1 MKKIKHTSTLQF
13 FSRAVLSTVFVA
25 AAQLSLAATSVT
37 ATSVT
42 ASSATASSPILTS
55 QGSKWTETTR
65 TQFYTQDQGSQLIP
79 LAWAMALKQ
88 ENGSAFMADSLQRY
102 GYLPNPKS
110 PEPGLA
116 VGFTTNSFTGGKML
130 GMTCSACHTRQ
141 IDVGDKSYRID
152 GGPAIS
158 DFQNFM
164 MDLDVAVNRVLTNP
178 KTFDDFA
185 KAVLGGAA
193 TSTDKA
199 KLREELAAWFLPYN
213 AIVKGSFSAQSPWGP
228 ARLDAIAMI
237 FNRVSGLDIGTGP
250 DRIIRE
256 NIKPADAPV
265 RYPFLWNAA
274 VQDFTQWPG
283 FSPNGNRIFG
293 LTRNLGEVFGVFAHF
308 APVKDSN
315 DILKI
320 NYTKNNSAN
329 FKGLN
334 TLENLIMKLGPPVW
348 PWALDKTLASKGEA
362 VFNKKDVAQGN
373 SSCADCHGIKKG
385 QFRSFAAESWA
396 TPIMD
401 VGTDSREAK
410 LLNSTVKTGVLEGAI
425 PYPGGTPL
433 KAVDTASSV
442 LGTVVI
448 GSILQ
453 HYLAGKI
460 DGVEH
465 AVLTEA
471 ERLDEK
477 FKVGIARVETEIE
490 GELHLKGHIGT
501 LDDLK
506 QSLIKHD
513 APITAF
519 KYESRV
525 LQGIWAA
532 APYLHNG
539 SVPTLAEL
547 LKPDTQRVAS
557 FKVGPEYDVKNVGL
571 NTQQSKFNF
580 TLNTTDCSK
589 RDSGNS
595 RCGHNFGTGFTAEEK
610 LALLEYLKMI

>member
-1 MKKIKHTSTLQF
+1 MKKIQQTSTLQF
-13 FSRAVLSTVFVA
+13 FSCAVLTIAFVA
-25 AAQLSLAATSVT
+25 AAQLAVA

-42 ASSATASSPILTS
+42 ASSVAAASPILTD
-55 QGSKWTETTR
+55 QGSKWTEATR

-102 GYLPNPKS
+102 GYLPNPQS

-116 VGFTTNSFTGGKML
+116 VGFTTNSFSGSKML

-158 DFQNFM
+158 DFQDFM
-164 MDLDVAVNRVLTNP
+164 WDLDVAVNTVLTDP
-178 KTFDDFA
+178 KAFADFA
-185 KAVLGGAA
+185 KSVLGAAA
-193 TSTDKA
+193 TTTDKA
-199 KLREELAAWFLPYN
+199 KLRAELAAWFLPYN

-250 DRIIRE
+250 DRIIKE
-256 NIKPADAPV
+256 NIKLADAPV

-320 NYTKNNSAN
+320 SYTKNNSAN

-348 PWALDKTLASKGEA
+348 PWALDKTLANKGEA

-385 QFRSFAAESWA
+385 QFRSLAAESWA

-453 HYLAGKI
+453 HYLAGKV

-471 ERLDEK
+471 ERLEAK
-477 FKVGIARVETEIE
+477 FKVGIERVETEIE
-490 GELHLKGHIGT
+490 GDLHLKGHIGT

-513 APITAF
+513 TPITAF

-557 FKVGPEYDVKNVGL
+557 FKVGTEYDVKTVGL

-580 TLNTTDCSK
+580 TFNTTDCSK

-610 LALLEYLKMI
+610 LALLEYLKML

>member
-1 MKKIKHTSTLQF
+1 MKKFKQTSTLQL
-13 FSRAVLSTVFVA
+13 FSCALVTIIFVVTAQLSI
-25 AAQLSLAATSVT
+25 AAQLSMAAPS
-37 ATSVT
+37 
-42 ASSATASSPILTS
+42 LTMID

-65 TQFYTQDQGSQLIP
+65 NQFYIQDQGSQLIP

-88 ENGSAFMADSLQRY
+88 KNGSAFMADSLQRY

-116 VGFTTNSFTGGKML
+116 VGFTTNTSSGNNSSGSKML
-130 GMTCSACHTRQ
+130 GMTCSACHTRE
-141 IDVGDKSYRID
+141 ITVAEKSYRID

-164 MDLDVAVNRVLTNP
+164 MDLDVAVNTVLTNP
-178 KTFDDFA
+178 KAFADFA
-185 KAVLGGAA
+185 NAVLGA
-193 TSTDKA
+193 TATTIDKA
-199 KLREELAAWFLPYN
+199 KLREEVATWFLPYDT
-213 AIVKGSFSAQSPWGP
+213 IVKGSFSAQSPWGP

-237 FNRVSGLDIGTGP
+237 FNRVSGLDIGTAP
-250 DRIIRE
+250 DRIIKE
-256 NIKPADAPV
+256 NIKIADAPV
-265 RYPFLWNAA
+265 RYPFLWNAS

-283 FSPNGNRIFG
+283 FSPNGNLIFG

-308 APVKDSN
+308 APVKDN
-315 DILKI
+315 RDVLKI
-320 NYTKNNSAN
+320 NYIKNNSAN

-334 TLENLIMKLGPPVW
+334 TVENLIMKLGPPVW
-348 PWALDKTLASKGEA
+348 PWNLDKTLASKGEA
-362 VFNKKDVAQGN
+362 VFNKKDSAQGN

-425 PYPGGTPL
+425 PYPGATPL

-442 LGTVVI
+442 LGTAVI

-453 HYLAGKI
+453 HYLADKVDNVERTILI
-460 DGVEH
+460 D
-465 AVLTEA
+465 A
-471 ERLDEK
+471 ERLEDK
-477 FKVGIARVETEIE
+477 FKVAIAKVETEID
-490 GELHLKGHIGT
+490 GELEKKGHVGT

-506 QSLIKHD
+506 QSLIRQE
-513 APITAF
+513 APIISF

-547 LKPDTQRVAS
+547 LKPDTERVAS

-610 LALLEYLKMI
+610 QALLEYLKML